1 MKKQTKNKIL
11 ELIEEQE
18 NILSKLRRKEPSLTP
33 LNLNYDGFLIHNVK
47 KASVLVEIEASIFAR
62 EAAYTSVL
70 KKRGLEDTVV
80 GWSQSNLNIMDWEK
94 VLDKAFDNL
103 INQTKIALVK
113 DIIKLLKKHLTEE
126 TKLKTTLEKLL
137 QSAKTKLQ

>member
-80 GWSQSNLNIMDWEK
+80 G
-94 VLDKAFDNL
+94 
-103 INQTKIALVK
+103 
-113 DIIKLLKKHLTEE
+113 
-126 TKLKTTLEKLL
+126 
-137 QSAKTKLQ
+137 